1 MYNSNLS
8 AKIGTLVQI
17 RLKHAADIGSTG
29 DFAKIR
35 WVLLESYSLFA
46 KNYIDVDFGQK
57 RNICVHT
64 HLLIIYNNI
73 CIYTMYIYTNLRYA
87 VYSRPTSQTSAGAET
102 FLRKV
107 CEKWGGWVEVG
118 KREGC
123 REEGKSGKLGG
134 GRRRGWDMAGEGHTT
149 KQMVL

>member
-1 MYNSNLS
+1 
-8 AKIGTLVQI
+8 
-17 RLKHAADIGSTG
+17 
-29 DFAKIR
+29 
-35 WVLLESYSLFA
+35 
-46 KNYIDVDFGQK
+46 
-57 RNICVHT
+57 
-64 HLLIIYNNI
+64 
-73 CIYTMYIYTNLRYA
+73 MYIYTNLRYA

-134 GRRRGWDMAGEGHTT
+134 GGEEVGIWRGKAIQLSRWFPKRDRFKEN
-149 KQMVL
+149 KIYK